1 MRIDDNNNT
10 ECTVSCL
17 MGGLKT
23 KKLLKKATR
32 KEGRTVDMVDM
43 VEVLSQSS
51 TCIFKI
57 AVIGKFDSMSHRN
70 CRNNSNNL

>member
-32 KEGRTVDMVDM
+32 KEGRTV
-43 VEVLSQSS
+43 EVLSQSS

-70 CRNNSNNL
+70 RRNNSNNL